1 MLRSEVPHMSSGK
14 LHLVPLGGLGEFGMN
29 CMALRWGNEIIVID
43 AGLMFPESELLGV
56 DIVVPDITYLLQ
68 NRDKVRGIVLTHG
81 HEDHIGALPWVL
93 TELKVPV
100 FGTEFTLA
108 LVENKLEEHDLL
120 DDADLREIR
129 AGSRFNLGPF
139 TINPIQVTHSLVDC
153 VALAIHTPL
162 GVLIHTGDFKV
173 DPTPTDNRL
182 FDLHTFA
189 EYGKTGVLAL
199 FQDSTNVERKGYTPS
214 ERAVRRKFDEVFAH
228 TKRRLFIS
236 CFSSS
241 IHRIN
246 LAVELA
252 YQHGRKVAFIGRSMN
267 NSAEIA
273 EDLGYIEVPEGLVI
287 NPGEMKNFAPEKVC
301 VLISGTQGE
310 PMSALSRA
318 AVDNHKHAK
327 IERGDTVV
335 LSSRIIPGNEKTIY
349 RMIDHLFR
357 REAHVIYEDGSSPPV
372 HVSGHASQEELKLLI
387 NLVKPRYFV
396 PIHGEYRQLKLHAE
410 MAAAMR
416 SSVGKVM
423 LIESGDILEF
433 DELGARKSGKVN
445 VGRVCI
451 DSGSGTDVVEDLVIK
466 DRRHLSE
473 DGIVLPI
480 IAINKLTGRVETA
493 PEIVTRGF
501 AAAAEDGLLDKAR
514 ETVMRTL
521 ESSSDEERRD
531 YGVIKEKIR
540 QDLKRFLVKST
551 SRRPLIMP
559 VILEV

>member
-1 MLRSEVPHMSSGK
+1 MLRLMNMPVGK

-29 CMALRWGNEIIVID
+29 CMAIRWGNDIVVID

-56 DIVVPDITYLLQ
+56 DIVVPDITYLLN

-81 HEDHIGALPWVL
+81 HEDHIGGLPWIL
-93 TELKVPV
+93 SELNVPV

-108 LVENKLEEHDLL
+108 LVENKLEEHQLL
-120 DDADLREIR
+120 DQDDLREIR

-153 VALAIHTPL
+153 VALAIHTPI
-162 GVLIHTGDFKV
+162 GVVIHTGDFKV

-189 EYGKTGVLAL
+189 EYGKERSVLAL
-199 FQDSTNVERKGYTPS
+199 LQDSTNVERRGYTPS
-214 ERAVRRKFDEVFAH
+214 ERAVRGRFDEIFARAE
-228 TKRRLFIS
+228 RRIFVT

-241 IHRIN
+241 IHRIKI
-246 LAVELA
+246 AMEMA
-252 YQHGRKVAFIGRSMN
+252 WEYSRKVVLVGRSMTE
-267 NSAEIA
+267 STEIA
-273 EDLGYIEVPEGLVI
+273 MDLGCLEVPSGTMI
-287 NPGEMKNFAPEKVC
+287 HPSQIRDFPPDQVC

-318 AVDNHKHAK
+318 AVENHKHAR

-335 LSSRIIPGNEKTIY
+335 LSSRIIPGNEKAIY

-357 REAHVIYEDGSSPPV
+357 REANVIYEDGSTPPV
-372 HVSGHASQEELKLLI
+372 HVSGHGSQEELKLLI
-387 NLVKPRYFV
+387 NLVKPRYFI
-396 PIHGEYRQLKLHAE
+396 PIHGEYRQLRLHADL
-410 MAAAMR
+410 AR
-416 SSVGKVM
+416 SMHGAVGQVLLM
-423 LIESGDILEF
+423 ESGDVLEF
-433 DELGARKSGKVN
+433 DELGARKIHRVP

-451 DSGSGTDVVEDLVIK
+451 DSGSRGDIVEDLVIK

-473 DGIVLPI
+473 DGFVLPI
-480 IAINKLTGRVETA
+480 IAINKLSGTVESI
-493 PEIVTRGF
+493 PEIVMRGF
-501 AAAAEDGLLDKAR
+501 AAGTENGFVEEARKVIANTLDGS
-514 ETVMRTL
+514 T
-521 ESSSDEERRD
+521 SEEKMD

-540 QDLKRFLVKST
+540 ADLKRYIGKTT

-559 VILEV
+559 VILEI

>member
-1 MLRSEVPHMSSGK
+1 MPVGK

-29 CMALRWGNEIIVID
+29 CMAIRWADDIVVVD

-56 DIVVPDITYLLQ
+56 DIVVPDITYLL
-68 NRDKVRGIVLTHG
+68 NHRDKVRGIVLTHG
-81 HEDHIGALPWVL
+81 HEDHIGGLPWIL
-93 TELKVPV
+93 SELNVPV

-108 LVENKLEEHDLL
+108 LVENKLEEHQLL
-120 DDADLREIR
+120 DNADLREIR

-153 VALAIHTPL
+153 VALAIHTPI
-162 GVLIHTGDFKV
+162 GVVIHTGDFKV

-189 EYGKTGVLAL
+189 EYGKERSVLVL
-199 FQDSTNVERKGYTPS
+199 LQDSTNVERRGYTPS
-214 ERAVRRKFDEVFAH
+214 ERAVRGRFDEIFARAE
-228 TKRRLFIS
+228 RRIFIT

-241 IHRIN
+241 IHRIK
-246 LAVELA
+246 LAMEVAWE
-252 YQHGRKVAFIGRSMN
+252 YRRKVALVGRSMTE
-267 NSAEIA
+267 STEIA
-273 EDLGYIEVPEGLVI
+273 MDLGYLEIPEGTI
-287 NPGEMKNFAPEKVC
+287 IHPGQIREYPPDQVC

-318 AVDNHKHAK
+318 AVENHKHAR

-335 LSSRIIPGNEKTIY
+335 LSSRIIPGNEKAIY

-357 REAHVIYEDGSSPPV
+357 REANVLYEDGSTPPV

-387 NLVKPRYFV
+387 NLVKPRYFI
-396 PIHGEYRQLKLHAE
+396 PIHGEYRQLRLHADL
-410 MAAAMR
+410 AR
-416 SSVGKVM
+416 SMHGAVGQVLLM
-423 LIESGDILEF
+423 ESGEVLEF
-433 DELGARKSGKVN
+433 DELGARKIDKVP

-451 DSGSGTDVVEDLVIK
+451 DSGSRGDIVEDLVIK

-473 DGIVLPI
+473 DGFVLPI
-480 IAINKLTGRVETA
+480 IAINKLSGAVESI
-493 PEIVTRGF
+493 PEIVMRGF
-501 AAAAEDGLLDKAR
+501 AAGTENGFVEEARKVIANTLDGS
-514 ETVMRTL
+514 T
-521 ESSSDEERRD
+521 SEEKMD

-540 QDLKRFLVKST
+540 ADLKRYIGKTT

-559 VILEV
+559 VILEI